1 MPHTSNKKQQQRG
14 DYTMGVKIG
23 IPILKLNNHHTK
35 TKRKGYMRAVFC
47 EGLEERWGTDPDIDR
62 SRTPLNEYTGEYRS
76 GQALTAAIT
85 AEAEAYS
92 KEQRQQG
99 KRGLRSDAI
108 IGWAAIVKPPAEWI
122 NSLSPQQRK
131 SFFDDSRK
139 IMHSLMGHDE
149 QGRPNVRATVLHH
162 DEAGDHEHFY
172 GAAKTEDGRFCGKD
186 LINLKLFRKFNREY
200 PRRMREKGW
209 DIDDCTVYDPEKV
222 AEMTESQAK
231 EYKQECI
238 QKKKSQKTGQDSK
251 TYKLR
256 REIEKIEKEKDK
268 ARLSHDLALAATQQA
283 KQQTAAVRQEKSAL
297 ETNIADLKEQVDSYP
312 TDLQDRLDAL
322 SAAANA
328 YYNAAR
334 ADESEQ
340 LIGFLKKIK
349 VNQKKPDGST
359 VKRTIYDVWQEYQQK
374 QEQKLAEQA
383 EQARQG
389 AAEAQRRLPTFQSTT
404 AQHGDSYAKNF

>member
-1 MPHTSNKKQQQRG
+1 
-14 DYTMGVKIG
+14 MGVKIG

-76 GQALTAAIT
+76 GQALTAALT
-85 AEAEAYS
+85 AEAKAYS
-92 KEQRQQG
+92 QQQRQQG
-99 KRGLRSDAI
+99 KRRLRSDAI

-122 NSLSPQQRK
+122 NSLSPKQRK

-139 IMHSLMGHDE
+139 IMYDLMGHDE
-149 QGRPNVRATVLHH
+149 KGRSNVRATVLHH

-209 DIDDCTVYDPEKV
+209 DVDDCTVYDPEKV
-222 AEMTESQAK
+222 TGMTESQAK

-256 REIEKIEKEKDK
+256 REIEKIEKEKEK
-268 ARLSHDLALAATQQA
+268 ARLSRDLALAATQQA
-283 KQQTAAVRQEKSAL
+283 KQQTAAVRQQKANL
-297 ETNIADLKEQVDSYP
+297 EAEIADLRQEADSYP
-312 TDLQDRLDAL
+312 TDLQEHLGAL
-322 SAAANA
+322 SAAATK
-328 YYNAAR
+328 YHYAA
-334 ADESEQ
+334 ADANGP
-340 LIGFLKKIK
+340 LIEFLQKIK
-349 VNQKKPDGST
+349 VNQKQPDGST
-359 VKRTIYDVWQEYQQK
+359 VKRTVYDVWQEYRQK
-374 QEQKLAEQA
+374 QEQKLAAQA

-389 AAEAQRRLPTFQSTT
+389 AADAQRRLPTFQSTSV
-404 AQHGDSYAKNF
+404 QQGDFYAKNF

>member
-1 MPHTSNKKQQQRG
+1 
-14 DYTMGVKIG
+14 
-23 IPILKLNNHHTK
+23 
-35 TKRKGYMRAVFC
+35 MRAVFC

-122 NSLSPQQRK
+122 NSLSPKQRK

-139 IMHSLMGHDE
+139 IMYDLMGHDE
-149 QGRPNVRATVLHH
+149 KGRSNVRAAVLHH

-209 DIDDCTVYDPEKV
+209 DVDDCTVYDPEKV
-222 AEMTESQAK
+222 AGMTESQAK

-256 REIEKIEKEKDK
+256 REIEKIEKEREK
-268 ARLSHDLALAATQQA
+268 ARLSRDLAIAATQQA
-283 KQQTAAVRQEKSAL
+283 RQQTAATQQHKEIL
-297 ETNIADLKEQVDSYP
+297 EADIANLQKQADNYPADLQEH
-312 TDLQDRLDAL
+312 LDAL
-322 SAAANA
+322 SAAANK
-328 YYNAAR
+328 YHNATSID
-334 ADESEQ
+334 ADGP
-340 LIGFLKKIK
+340 LIEFLKKIK
-349 VNQKKPDGST
+349 VNQKQPDGST
-359 VKRTIYDVWQEYQQK
+359 IKRTVYDVWEEYHQK
-374 QEQKLAEQA
+374 QEHKLATQA
-383 EQARQG
+383 GQARQG
-389 AAEAQRRLPTFQSTT
+389 AIGAQRRLPTFQSTA
-404 AQHGDSYAKNF
+404 AQHGNSYNKDF

>member
-1 MPHTSNKKQQQRG
+1 
-14 DYTMGVKIG
+14 MGVQIG
-23 IPILKLNNHHTK
+23 IPIMKLNNHHTK

-122 NSLSPQQRK
+122 NSLSPKQRK

-139 IMHSLMGHDE
+139 IMYDLMGHDE
-149 QGRPNVRATVLHH
+149 KGRSNVRAAVLHH

-209 DIDDCTVYDPEKV
+209 DVDDCTVYDPEKV
-222 AEMTESQAK
+222 AGMTESQAK

-256 REIEKIEKEKDK
+256 REIEKIEKEREK
-268 ARLSHDLALAATQQA
+268 ARLSRDLAIAATQQA
-283 KQQTAAVRQEKSAL
+283 RQQTAATQQHKEIL
-297 ETNIADLKEQVDSYP
+297 EADIANLQKQADNYPADLQEH
-312 TDLQDRLDAL
+312 LDAL
-322 SAAANA
+322 SAAANK
-328 YYNAAR
+328 YHNATSID
-334 ADESEQ
+334 ADGP
-340 LIGFLKKIK
+340 LIEFLKKIK
-349 VNQKKPDGST
+349 VNQKQPDGST
-359 VKRTIYDVWQEYQQK
+359 IKRTVYDVWEEYHQK
-374 QEQKLAEQA
+374 QEHKLATQA
-383 EQARQG
+383 GQARQG
-389 AAEAQRRLPTFQSTT
+389 AIGAQRRLPTFQSTA
-404 AQHGDSYAKNF
+404 AQHGNSYNKDF

>member
-1 MPHTSNKKQQQRG
+1 
-14 DYTMGVKIG
+14 
-23 IPILKLNNHHTK
+23 
-35 TKRKGYMRAVFC
+35 MRAVFC

-122 NSLSPQQRK
+122 NSLSPEQRK
-131 SFFDDSRK
+131 SFFDDSRE
-139 IMHSLMGHDE
+139 IMYDLMGHDE
-149 QGRPNVRATVLHH
+149 KGRSNIRATVLHH

-172 GAAKTEDGRFCGKD
+172 GATKTEDGRFCGKD
-186 LINLKLFRKFNREY
+186 LINLKLFRKFNCEY

-209 DIDDCTVYDPEKV
+209 DVDDCTVYDPEKV
-222 AEMTESQAK
+222 AGMTESQAK

-256 REIEKIEKEKDK
+256 REIEKIEKEKEK
-268 ARLSHDLALAATQQA
+268 ARLSRDLALAATQQA
-283 KQQTAAVRQEKSAL
+283 KQQTAAVRQQKANL
-297 ETNIADLKEQVDSYP
+297 EAEIADLRQEADSYP
-312 TDLQDRLDAL
+312 TDLQEHLGAL
-322 SAAANA
+322 SAAATK
-328 YYNAAR
+328 YHYAA
-334 ADESEQ
+334 ADANGP
-340 LIGFLKKIK
+340 LIEFLQKIK
-349 VNQKKPDGST
+349 VNQKQPDGST
-359 VKRTIYDVWQEYQQK
+359 VKRTVYDVWQEYRQK
-374 QEQKLAEQA
+374 QEQKLAAQA
-383 EQARQG
+383 EQAQQG
-389 AAEAQRRLPTFQSTT
+389 AAEAQRRLPTFQSN
-404 AQHGDSYAKNF
+404 AVQHGDSYTRNF

>member
-1 MPHTSNKKQQQRG
+1 
-14 DYTMGVKIG
+14 MGVKIG

-62 SRTPLNEYTGEYRS
+62 SRTALNEYTGEYRS

-92 KEQRQQG
+92 KEQRQQS

-122 NSLSPQQRK
+122 NSLSQEQRK

-139 IMHSLMGHDE
+139 IMYDLMGHDE
-149 QGRPNVRATVLHH
+149 KGRSNVRATVLHH

-238 QKKKSQKTGQDSK
+238 KKKKSRKTGQDSK
-251 TYKLR
+251 TYKSQQELK
-256 REIEKIEKEKDK
+256 KIEKEKDK
-268 ARLSHDLALAATQQA
+268 VRLSRDLALAAAQQA
-283 KQQTAAVRQEKSAL
+283 KQQTATVRQEKATL
-297 ETNIADLKEQVDSYP
+297 EADIATLQKQADSYP
-312 TDLQDRLDAL
+312 ANLQDCLDAL
-322 SAAANA
+322 TAAADA
-328 YYNAAR
+328 YHNAASVS
-334 ADESEQ
+334 ESGP
-340 LIGFLKKIK
+340 LIEFLHKIK
-349 VNQKKPDGST
+349 VNQKQPDGST
-359 VKRTIYDVWQEYQQK
+359 IKRSVYVVWREYQQRQEKGLAVQAK
-374 QEQKLAEQA
+374 QAQQ
-383 EQARQG
+383 
-389 AAEAQRRLPTFQSTT
+389 EAQRRLPTFQSTT

>member
-1 MPHTSNKKQQQRG
+1 M
-14 DYTMGVKIG
+14 
-23 IPILKLNNHHTK
+23 KLNNHHTK

-122 NSLSPQQRK
+122 NSLSPKQRK

-139 IMHSLMGHDE
+139 IMYDLMGHDE
-149 QGRPNVRATVLHH
+149 KGRSNVRAAVLHH

-209 DIDDCTVYDPEKV
+209 DVDDCTVYDPEKV
-222 AEMTESQAK
+222 AGMTESQAK

-256 REIEKIEKEKDK
+256 REIEKIEKEREK
-268 ARLSHDLALAATQQA
+268 ARLSRDLAIAATQQA
-283 KQQTAAVRQEKSAL
+283 RQQTAATQQHKEIL
-297 ETNIADLKEQVDSYP
+297 EADIANLQKQADNYPADLQEH
-312 TDLQDRLDAL
+312 LDAL
-322 SAAANA
+322 SAAANK
-328 YYNAAR
+328 YHNATSID
-334 ADESEQ
+334 ADGP
-340 LIGFLKKIK
+340 LIEFLKKIK
-349 VNQKKPDGST
+349 VNQKQPDGST
-359 VKRTIYDVWQEYQQK
+359 IKRTVYDVWEEYHQK
-374 QEQKLAEQA
+374 QEHKLATQA
-383 EQARQG
+383 GQARQG
-389 AAEAQRRLPTFQSTT
+389 AIGAQRRLPTFQSTA
-404 AQHGDSYAKNF
+404 AQHGNSYNKDF

>member
-1 MPHTSNKKQQQRG
+1 M
-14 DYTMGVKIG
+14 
-23 IPILKLNNHHTK
+23 KLNNHHTK

-122 NSLSPQQRK
+122 NSLSPKQRK

-139 IMHSLMGHDE
+139 IMYDLMGHDE
-149 QGRPNVRATVLHH
+149 KGRSNVRAAVLHH

-209 DIDDCTVYDPEKV
+209 DVDDCTVYDPEKV
-222 AEMTESQAK
+222 AGMTESQAK

-256 REIEKIEKEKDK
+256 REIEKIEKEREK
-268 ARLSHDLALAATQQA
+268 ARLSRDLAIAATQQA
-283 KQQTAAVRQEKSAL
+283 RQQTAATQQHKEIL
-297 ETNIADLKEQVDSYP
+297 EADIANLQKQADNYPADLQEH
-312 TDLQDRLDAL
+312 LDAL
-322 SAAANA
+322 SAAANK
-328 YYNAAR
+328 YHNATSID
-334 ADESEQ
+334 ADGP
-340 LIGFLKKIK
+340 LIEFLKKIK
-349 VNQKKPDGST
+349 VNQKQPDGST
-359 VKRTIYDVWQEYQQK
+359 IKRTVYDVWEEYRQK
-374 QEQKLAEQA
+374 QEHKLATQA
-383 EQARQG
+383 GQARQG
-389 AAEAQRRLPTFQSTT
+389 AIGAQRRLPTFQSTA
-404 AQHGDSYAKNF
+404 AQHGNSYNKDF

>member
-1 MPHTSNKKQQQRG
+1 M
-14 DYTMGVKIG
+14 
-23 IPILKLNNHHTK
+23 KLNNHHTK

-62 SRTPLNEYTGEYRS
+62 SRTMLNEYTGEYQS

-256 REIEKIEKEKDK
+256 REIEKIEKEREK
-268 ARLSHDLALAATQQA
+268 ARLSRDLALAATQQA
-283 KQQTAAVRQEKSAL
+283 KQQTAAVRQEKAAL
-297 ETNIADLKEQVDSYP
+297 ETDIADLQAKADSYP
-312 TDLQDRLDAL
+312 KDLQEHLDAL
-322 SAAANA
+322 TAAANA
-328 YYNAAR
+328 YHNAASID
-334 ADESEQ
+334 ADGP
-340 LIGFLKKIK
+340 LIEFLHRIK
-349 VNQKKPDGST
+349 VNQKQPDGST
-359 VKRTIYDVWQEYQQK
+359 IKRSVYDVWEEYRQK
-374 QEQKLAEQA
+374 QEQKLAAQA
-383 EQARQG
+383 GQARQG
-389 AAEAQRRLPTFQSTT
+389 AAEAQRRLPTFQSN
-404 AQHGDSYAKNF
+404 AVQHGDSYTKNF

>member
-1 MPHTSNKKQQQRG
+1 
-14 DYTMGVKIG
+14 MGVKIG

-47 EGLEERWGTDPDIDR
+47 EGLEERWGTDPDIDC
-62 SRTPLNEYTGEYRS
+62 SRTLLNEYTGEYRS

-122 NSLSPQQRK
+122 NSLSPEQRK
-131 SFFDDSRK
+131 SFFNDSRK
-139 IMHSLMGHDE
+139 IMYDLMGHDE
-149 QGRPNVRATVLHH
+149 KGRSNIRATVLHH
-162 DEAGDHEHFY
+162 DEAGDHEHYY
-172 GAAKTEDGRFCGKD
+172 GAAKMPDGRFCGKD
-186 LINLKLFRKFNREY
+186 LINLKLFRRFNREY
-200 PRRMREKGW
+200 PKKMREIGW

-222 AEMTESQAK
+222 AEMTESQAE

-238 QKKKSQKTGQDSK
+238 KKKKSRKTGQDSK
-251 TYKLR
+251 VYKAQKEL
-256 REIEKIEKEKDK
+256 EKIEKEKGK
-268 ARLSHDLALAATQQA
+268 ERLSRDLAIAAAQQA
-283 KQQTAAVRQEKSAL
+283 KRQTAATLQQKTAL
-297 ETNIADLKEQVDSYP
+297 EAEIEDLQAKSDSYP
-312 TDLQDRLDAL
+312 ADLQDRLDAL
-322 SAAANA
+322 FAATNA
-328 YYNAAR
+328 YHNAAR

-359 VKRTIYDVWQEYQQK
+359 VKRTVYDVWREYQQK
-374 QEQKLAEQA
+374 QEKRLVAKSEL
-383 EQARQG
+383 ARQ
-389 AAEAQRRLPTFQSTT
+389 EAQQQLPLCKSNIISQDDYYNMDF
-404 AQHGDSYAKNF
+404 